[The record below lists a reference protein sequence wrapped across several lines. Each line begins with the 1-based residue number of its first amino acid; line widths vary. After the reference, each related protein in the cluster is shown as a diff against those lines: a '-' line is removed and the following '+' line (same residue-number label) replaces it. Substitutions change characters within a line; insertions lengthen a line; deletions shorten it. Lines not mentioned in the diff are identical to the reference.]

1 MRTPAIGPS
10 HLGAHRCD
18 APGVARWVRAAP
30 CGRTAVCPNG
40 ADARCDTQ
48 DFLSVNQMYGR
59 KRAEQR
65 IRAARMC
72 MSYNVHDSCISC
84 LTISLECVCL
94 TMFMHLVTDAY
105 HVSCSCSWSCVCVC
119 VCVLSMF
126 MFMVML
132 MTCLCA
138 WSRVHVH
145 GFISVA
151 TLSQAVSDLPL
162 TRV

>member
-1 MRTPAIGPS
+1 
-10 HLGAHRCD
+10 
-18 APGVARWVRAAP
+18 
-30 CGRTAVCPNG
+30 
-40 ADARCDTQ
+40 
-48 DFLSVNQMYGR
+48 
-59 KRAEQR
+59 
-65 IRAARMC
+65 

-94 TMFMHLVTDAY
+94 TMFMHLVTHAY
-105 HVSCSCSWSCVCVC
+105 HVSSYDMTLCVCTSV
-119 VCVLSMF
+119 F

-138 WSRVHVH
+138 WSHVHDH

-151 TLSQAVSDLPL
+151 TLSQAVSYLPL